1 MRVTLTI
8 SIPVETATALKIKA
22 QHQVITLSKF
32 ISNILADYIKINES
46 QNVKNK
52 PAWHEMG

>member
-32 ISNILADYIKINES
+32 ISNILADYIS
-46 QNVKNK
+46 DQ
-52 PAWHEMG
+52 